1 MESVSVQNPA
11 PEVPLD
17 ISPQL
22 TRADVE
28 RILKTAYYLGAS
40 DVFFQTGQPVR
51 MRVHGKN
58 IQTTRRTLTPNELTT
73 VVDSTVRSTSGAVM
87 SGTPA
92 DYADVVSLDR
102 VRVVNWRVN
111 ATACAMG
118 ARDHGIEVVFRAIP
132 GLPPEIDSLGLPAG
146 LRRAFTS
153 HDGMRIVVGPTG
165 SGKSTLLAS
174 QIRHMLET
182 GQNYVVRTLEAPIE
196 FTYDQVKA
204 DASNIIS
211 QSEVGRD
218 VATFADGV
226 ANCLRRAPTDIL
238 IGEMR
243 DRATIEAGILAA
255 QTGHR
260 VWTTAHAGSVSAT
273 IYRLVNGFDGDDKQM
288 RIVEFVQNL
297 RVIVVQHLVPKL
309 SGGRIPI
316 REWLEVNDEMRERLL
331 MAPREELHLVAQQ
344 EVESRR
350 QTMLD
355 DVLRR
360 LDNKEIGL
368 QAATPYLESAKRRVG
383 IDSQSGAAVVK
394 GEQGNGWLSVFAK
407 SARGLGHRL
416 SVVGAT
422 R

>member
-1 MESVSVQNPA
+1 MVSNPA
-11 PEVPLD
+11 SGDGMPLPFD

-28 RILKTAYYLGAS
+28 RILVVAYQAGAS

-51 MRVHGKN
+51 MRVHGRNLAATK
-58 IQTTRRTLTPNELTT
+58 RSLTPNELAT

-92 DYADVVSLDR
+92 DYADAVGLDR

-111 ATACAMG
+111 ATACAVG
-118 ARDHGIEVVFRAIP
+118 ARDHGMEVVFRAIP
-132 GLPPEIDSLGLPAG
+132 GVPPQIDELELPSG
-146 LRRAFTS
+146 LRNAFKS

-174 QIRHMLET
+174 QIRDMLET
-182 GQNYVVRTLEAPIE
+182 GRNHVIRTLEKPVE
-196 FTYDQVKA
+196 FTYDLVDA
-204 DASNIIS
+204 DPSNIIS

-218 VATFADGV
+218 VGTFADGV

-243 DRATIEAGILAA
+243 DRATIAAGILAS

-273 IYRLVNGFDGDDKQM
+273 IYRLVNGFDSDDREM

-297 RVIVVQHLVPKL
+297 RVIVVQHLLPRL
-309 SGGRIPI
+309 SGGRVPV

-331 MAPREELHLVAQQ
+331 MAPRQEIHLVAQR
-344 EVESRR
+344 EVEARR

-360 LDNKEIGL
+360 LNNKEIAL
-368 QAATPYLESAKRRVG
+368 SAAAPYLESATRHEPA
-383 IDSQSGAAVVK
+383 DSQPWSGIGKA
-394 GEQGNGWLSVFAK
+394 ESGNGWLSAFAK
-407 SARGLGHRL
+407 SAKGLGHRL
-416 SVVGAT
+416 SVVGAA